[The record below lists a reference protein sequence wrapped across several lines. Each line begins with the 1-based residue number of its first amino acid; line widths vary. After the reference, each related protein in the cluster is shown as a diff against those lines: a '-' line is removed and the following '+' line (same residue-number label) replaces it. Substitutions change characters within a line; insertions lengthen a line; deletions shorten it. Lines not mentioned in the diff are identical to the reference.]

1 MTIRTW
7 RDLAACEGIDP
18 DLFFPDSWSQEATAP
33 ALEVCAGC
41 LVRKQCLDE
50 ALTHNIQTGI
60 WGGATEADRR
70 AIRRRARRGTRPAR
84 TPR

>member
-7 RDLAACEGIDP
+7 RDLAACDGIDP
-18 DLFFPDSWSQEATAP
+18 DLFFPHPTDDDEAAK
-33 ALEVCAGC
+33 ALEVCAIC
-41 LVRKQCLDE
+41 PVRKQCLAE